1 MLLRELRVEQLRQF
15 REPYVLDELSPGLN
29 LLTGPNEAG
38 KSTLVRAIR
47 AAFFERHRSTTMQ
60 DLQPWGD
67 SGAAPAI
74 DLRFEHAGV
83 PYVLSKRFVL
93 RKRCDLSVGAQK
105 LDGTDAED
113 HLARLLGFDFALKG
127 ASKPDHWGIP
137 GLLWIEQGCAQE
149 LHASV
154 AHAADHL
161 RGALGGQTDELAS
174 SLGDAVLER
183 VAARRAE
190 LLTPGTGKPA
200 GAYRQAQADEAEWRA
215 ALAEID
221 GRLTT
226 YQAQVDELAA
236 LRAEHQ
242 RDEREQPWLAL
253 RRRQEVAETALKDVA
268 SWQAELT
275 RVEAQAQ
282 ELSQRRA
289 LLQDQLEANRR
300 TEEAQERRVAQLVTR
315 RARVSEVRE
324 QVEAARLRAQ
334 QADVALGAARA
345 AHQAAQRAAR
355 RHELHQQ
362 HTEALRQSAEQQ
374 ALLDQA
380 RDHAARLQA
389 LRAQTVPV
397 VIPPAD
403 VKALSAALDGLR
415 DLAVQESVLATRMEV
430 RLQPGQRVYLNG
442 EALEGEAV
450 RSLLDDTE
458 IDVPGVGTLR
468 LRPGGRDLASL
479 AATRREHE
487 TRLTDLCERW
497 QLQQRGPGLLDEAQA
512 RNQAAVAH
520 AAELAQAEQ
529 TLRLLA
535 PQGVEALEGRLA
547 AGRLRAQALATELSV
562 LSPAAQIEQAGHADE
577 PQADAVVLAEQRRQA
592 EAAEMQALRE
602 QQETQLALQT
612 AREALAT
619 AEAALHHDEAECQRL
634 AAELADPQRQAAREQ
649 ARRQLAEVVA
659 QVDDLARRVA
669 TQRERIDAAQPEA
682 LQRDVTRFRQSADL
696 ALARHRER
704 HEQLIRLESTLQAEG
719 TQGLAEHRADLQAR
733 LTQVQRRL
741 AEYQLRAEA
750 LTLLQQRL
758 QAHRQALTARLQAP
772 LQTHLQR
779 YLRLVFPQ
787 ARLELDE
794 HLHPRLLARG
804 QPGTEEHADVH
815 ALSFGAREQL
825 GIISRLAYAD
835 LLREA
840 GRPTLIILDD
850 ALVHTDPARLDA
862 MKRVLLDAAE
872 RHQILLFS
880 CHPELWQDLGVP
892 ERRIGR
898 GRSARCHTESRP

>member
-15 REPYVLDELSPGLN
+15 REPYVLADLSPGLN

-83 PYVLSKRFVL
+83 SYVLGKRFL
-93 RKRCDLSVGAQK
+93 QRKRCDLSVGAQK

-137 GLLWIEQGCAQE
+137 GLLWIEQGSAQE

-161 RGALGGQTDELAS
+161 RGALGGQADELAS

-183 VAARRAE
+183 VNARRAE

-221 GRLTT
+221 GRLAT

-236 LRAEHQ
+236 LRVEHQ
-242 RDEREQPWLAL
+242 RDEAEQPWLAL
-253 RRRQEVAETALKDVA
+253 QRRQEAAEAALKDVA
-268 SWQAELT
+268 SWQTELARIT
-275 RVEAQAQ
+275 AQAQ
-282 ELSQRRA
+282 ELSQRRT
-289 LLQDQLEANRR
+289 LLQDQLEAARR
-300 TEEAQERRVAQLVTR
+300 AEDEQQRRVAQLASR
-315 RARVSEVRE
+315 RSRVAEVRD
-324 QVEAARLRAQ
+324 QVEAAREQVQRAD
-334 QADVALGAARA
+334 AALAAARQ
-345 AHQAAQRAAR
+345 AHQAAQQAAR
-355 RHELHQQ
+355 RHELRQQ
-362 HTEALRQSAEQQ
+362 QADAVRQVDEQA

-380 RDHAARLQA
+380 REHAARWHA
-389 LRAQTVPV
+389 LRAQPAPV
-397 VIPPAD
+397 AVPPAD
-403 VKALSAALDGLR
+403 VRALSAALEGLR
-415 DLAVQESVLATRMEV
+415 DVAVQESVVATRLEV
-430 RLQPGQRVYLNG
+430 RLQPGQRVHLDG
-442 EALEGEAV
+442 EVLEGETV
-450 RSLLDDTE
+450 RSVLTDTE
-458 IDVPGVGTLR
+458 IQVPGVGTLR
-468 LRPGGRDLASL
+468 LLPGGRDLATL
-479 AATRREHE
+479 AATRRQHE
-487 TRLTDLCERW
+487 ARLSALCEQW
-497 QLQQRGPGLLDEAQA
+497 QLQQRGPGVLDEVQA
-512 RNQAAVAH
+512 RNQTAAAH

-529 TLRLLA
+529 ALRLLA
-535 PQGVEALEGRLA
+535 PQGIEALEARLMA
-547 AGRLRAQALATELSV
+547 ARHRAQVLATELAAFTSAQAAHAGV
-562 LSPAAQIEQAGHADE
+562 LDE
-577 PQADAVVLAEQRRQA
+577 PEADAVVLAERRRQA
-592 EAAEMQALRE
+592 EAGEAQAVRQQQQALAA
-602 QQETQLALQT
+602 QQT
-612 AREALAT
+612 AREALAI
-619 AEAALHHDEAECQRL
+619 AEAGLHHDEAECQRL
-634 AAELADPQRQAAREQ
+634 AAELADPQRQAARAQ
-649 ARRQLAEVVA
+649 AGRQLAEVVA
-659 QVDDLARRVA
+659 QGDDLARRVA
-669 TQRERIDAAQPEA
+669 TQRERIDAAQPDA
-682 LQRDVTRFRQSADL
+682 LQRDVARFRQSAEL

-704 HEQLIRLESTLQAEG
+704 HERLIRLETTLQAEG
-719 TQGLAEHRADLQAR
+719 TQGLAEQRADLQAR

-772 LQTHLQR
+772 LQAHLQR
-779 YLRLVFPQ
+779 YLRLVFPH
-787 ARLELDE
+787 ARIELDE
-794 HLHPRLLARG
+794 QLQPRLLARG
-804 QPGTEEHADVH
+804 QPGSEEQADVQ

-862 MKRVLLDAAE
+862 MKRVLVDAAQ

-880 CHPELWQDLGVP
+880 CHPELWQDLGVR

-898 GRSARCHTESRP
+898 SSFLPLA

>member
-15 REPYVLDELSPGLN
+15 REPYVLADLLPGLN

-83 PYVLSKRFVL
+83 PYVLSKRFVH
-93 RKRCDLSVGAQK
+93 RKRCDLTVGGQQ

-137 GLLWIEQGCAQE
+137 GLLWIEQGRAQE

-161 RGALGGQTDELAS
+161 RGALGGQADELAA

-183 VAARRAE
+183 VMARRAE
-190 LLTPGTGKPA
+190 LLTPSTGKPA

-215 ALAEID
+215 ALNRLD
-221 GRLTT
+221 DRLTT

-242 RDEREQPWLAL
+242 RDEAEQPWLAL
-253 RRRQEVAETALKDVA
+253 RRRQEEAETALKDVA
-268 SWQAELT
+268 GWQAELA
-275 RVEAQAQ
+275 RIEGQAH
-282 ELSQRRA
+282 ELSQRRM
-289 LLQDQLEANRR
+289 LLQDQLEAVRR
-300 TEEAQERRVAQLVTR
+300 MEEEQQRRLTQLGARRSSVAD
-315 RARVSEVRE
+315 VRE
-324 QVEAARLRAQ
+324 QAEALRLQSQRADAALDAAR
-334 QADVALGAARA
+334 V
-345 AHQAAQRAAR
+345 AHQAAQLAAR
-355 RHELHQQ
+355 RHELRGQ
-362 HTEALRQSAEQQ
+362 HADALRQAAEQA
-374 ALLDQA
+374 ALLSQA
-380 RDHAARLQA
+380 REHAARLHA
-389 LRAQTVPV
+389 LRAQPAPAAV
-397 VIPPAD
+397 PPAD
-403 VKALSAALDGLR
+403 IKAVSAALDVLR
-415 DLAVQESVLATRMEV
+415 DLAVQESLVATRLEV
-430 RLQPGQRVYLNG
+430 RLKPGQHVRLNG
-442 EALEGEAV
+442 EVLEGEAV

-458 IDVPGVGTLR
+458 IEVPGVGALR
-468 LRPGGRDLASL
+468 LRPGGRDLATL
-479 AATRREHE
+479 AATRRDGEA
-487 TRLTDLCERW
+487 RLAALCERW
-497 QLQQRGPGLLDEAQA
+497 HLQPGPGAVEEAQA
-512 RNQAAVAH
+512 RSQAAAHH

-529 TLRLLA
+529 ALRLLA
-535 PQGVEALEGRLA
+535 PQGVEALEARLVTSQQKA
-547 AGRLRAQALATELSV
+547 HALATELGLLTSATDGAPPV
-562 LSPAAQIEQAGHADE
+562 STDE
-577 PQADAVVLAEQRRQA
+577 ADALELAEHRRQA
-592 EAAEMQALRE
+592 EAAEAQAAR
-602 QQETQLALQT
+602 QQQQAQAALQN
-612 AREALAT
+612 ARETLAT

-634 AAELADPQRQAAREQ
+634 AAELTNPQRQAAREQ
-649 ARRQLAEVVA
+649 AGRQLTEVIA
-659 QVDDLARRVA
+659 QLDYLARRVA
-669 TQRERIDAAQPEA
+669 AQRARIDAAQPEA
-682 LQRDVTRFRQSADL
+682 LQRDVARFRQSADL

-719 TQGLAEHRADLQAR
+719 TQGLAEQRADLQAR

-758 QAHRQALTARLQAP
+758 QTQRQALTARLQAP
-772 LQTHLQR
+772 LQAHLQR

-787 ARLELDE
+787 ARLDLDE
-794 HLHPRLLARG
+794 HLQPRLLARG
-804 QPGTEEHADVH
+804 PAGAEEHADVLD
-815 ALSFGAREQL
+815 LSFGAREQL

-898 GRSARCHTESRP
+898 ARLAASAC